1 MLVFMGQQYIDVGLS
16 LYSFIPNDL
25 NKNLK
30 KKLLRYYLNNF
41 RKKPY
46 FYYDK
51 IESELILS
59 SIDFSTNEK
68 LRRLKKFNFSDVEIL
83 QIKRSLQNITNKSI
97 NYLGENLDVSNQ
109 ITGKQ
114 IK

>member
-1 MLVFMGQQYIDVGLS
+1 MGQQYIDVGLS

-30 KKLLRYYLNNF
+30 KNLRYYLNNF

-83 QIKRSLQNITNKSI
+83 QIKRHYKTLQINLSI
-97 NYLGENLDVSNQ
+97 ILVR
-109 ITGKQ
+109 I
-114 IK
+114 